1 MKKFLMVLALASVS
15 VAGMAQ
21 ETTEKYRTGLYR
33 LMLLVLLSIAAR
45 KEMLVSQRAL

>member
-21 ETTEKYRTGLYR
+21 ETTEKYR
-33 LMLLVLLSIAAR
+33 MLLELLSIAAR
-45 KEMLVSQRAL
+45 KTILIFLIAL